1 MSVIAAARDPR
12 DMSATPAGGWRS
24 VAIAPLR
31 GLWSL
36 ALLIVLWDLYVRA
49 QGFNVIVLPDPL
61 TVAKAIAN
69 DWRTYAVNLGLT
81 MRAAIAGLVLGA
93 LLGTFV
99 AIVAWS
105 SRLASGIVAPM
116 AIAVRTIPFIVFI
129 PLLSR
134 VMGYNVKM
142 EIVVV
147 TLLSFFPSFVLV
159 SSGLSGLPQAASDL
173 SRVFGATRWRKLVLI
188 ALPAALPKLFTSI
201 RLSASRAVLGAMV
214 AEFLTGLDGLGRLFL
229 LARGDLE
236 AERALAAAVVAAIA
250 ALLLFHVAEWAERRV
265 NARMA

>member
-1 MSVIAAARDPR
+1 MVRSPPADRAPAATNA
-12 DMSATPAGGWRS
+12 GWRV
-24 VAIAPLR
+24 VATAPFR

-36 ALLIVLWDLYVRA
+36 ALLIVLWDLYVRV

-61 TVAKAIAN
+61 AVVRAIAA
-69 DWRTYAVNLGLT
+69 DWRTYLEKLGLT
-81 MRAAIAGLVLGA
+81 MQAAIAGLLLGA
-93 LLGTFV
+93 LLGTVV
-99 AIVAWS
+99 AIIAWS

-116 AIAVRTIPFIVFI
+116 AIAVRSIPFIVFI
-129 PLLSR
+129 PILSR
-134 VMGYNVKM
+134 LMGYNVKM

-159 SSGLSGLPQAASDL
+159 SSGLSGLPQAATDL
-173 SRVFGATRWRKLVLI
+173 ARVFGATRWRKLVLV

-229 LARGDLE
+229 LARGELE
-236 AERALAAAVVAAIA
+236 AERALAAAIVAAVA
-250 ALLLFHVAEWAERRV
+250 ALLLFHFAEWAERRV
-265 NARMA
+265 NLRMA

>member
-1 MSVIAAARDPR
+1 MVMPPPADRA
-12 DMSATPAGGWRS
+12 PAGANAGWRV
-24 VAIAPLR
+24 VATAPFR

-36 ALLIVLWDLYVRA
+36 ALLIVLWDLYVRV

-61 TVAKAIAN
+61 AVARAIAV
-69 DWRTYAVNLGLT
+69 DWRTYLEKLGLT
-81 MRAAIAGLVLGA
+81 MQAAIAGLLLGA
-93 LLGTFV
+93 LLGTVV
-99 AIVAWS
+99 AIIAWS

-116 AIAVRTIPFIVFI
+116 AIAVRSIPFIVFI
-129 PLLSR
+129 PILSR
-134 VMGYNVKM
+134 LMGYNVKM

-173 SRVFGATRWRKLVLI
+173 SRVFGATRWRRLVLV

-229 LARGDLE
+229 LARGELE
-236 AERALAAAVVAAIA
+236 AERALAAAIVAAVA
-250 ALLLFHVAEWAERRV
+250 ALLLFHAAEWAERRV
-265 NARMA
+265 NLRMA

>member
-1 MSVIAAARDPR
+1 MVSERASRRPKTDIA
-12 DMSATPAGGWRS
+12 GWRD
-24 VAIAPLR
+24 VATAPFR

-36 ALLIVLWDLYVRA
+36 ALLLVLWDLYVRV
-49 QGFNVIVLPDPL
+49 QGFNVIVLPDPMA
-61 TVAKAIAN
+61 VAKAIGA
-69 DWRTYAVNLGLT
+69 DWRTYAEKLGLT
-81 MRAAIAGLVLGA
+81 MQAAVIGLLLGA
-93 LLGTFV
+93 LLGTVV
-99 AIVAWS
+99 AIIAWS
-105 SRLASGIVAPM
+105 SRIASGIVAPM
-116 AIAVRTIPFIVFI
+116 AIAVRSIPFIVFI
-129 PLLSR
+129 PILSR
-134 VMGYNVKM
+134 LMGYNVGM

-173 SRVFGATRWRKLVLI
+173 SHVFGATRWRKLVLI

-229 LARGDLE
+229 LARGELE

-250 ALLLFHVAEWAERRV
+250 ALLLFHVAEWAERQV
-265 NARMA
+265 AKRMA

>member
-1 MSVIAAARDPR
+1 MGAGTTRE
-12 DMSATPAGGWRS
+12 PAWWRRGGIRTI
-24 VAIAPLR
+24 VAPVR

-36 ALLIVLWDLYVRA
+36 ALLILLWDLYVRA
-49 QGFNVIVLPDPL
+49 HGFNVIVLPDPL
-61 TVAKAIAN
+61 TVARAIAG
-69 DWRTYAVNLGLT
+69 DWATYVEKLALT
-81 MRAAIAGLVLGA
+81 MRAAIVGLVLGA
-93 LLGTFV
+93 LLGTLV
-99 AIVAWS
+99 AVVAWS
-105 SRLASGIVAPM
+105 SRLASGIVSPL

-129 PLLSR
+129 PILSR
-134 VMGYNVKM
+134 LMGYNVKM

-159 SSGLSGLPQAASDL
+159 SSGLSGLPLAAADFA
-173 SRVFGATRWRKLVLI
+173 RVCGATRWRKLVLL

-250 ALLLFHVAEWAERRV
+250 ALALFQLAAWAETAVNRR
-265 NARMA
+265 MT

>member
-1 MSVIAAARDPR
+1 
-12 DMSATPAGGWRS
+12 
-24 VAIAPLR
+24 
-31 GLWSL
+31 
-36 ALLIVLWDLYVRA
+36 VLWDLYVRA

-61 TVAKAIAN
+61 TVGRAIAS
-69 DWRTYAVNLGLT
+69 DWPTYLEKLALT
-81 MRAAIAGLVLGA
+81 MRAAIVGLLLGA
-93 LLGTFV
+93 LLGTLV
-99 AIVAWS
+99 AVVAWS
-105 SRLASGIVAPM
+105 SRLASGIVSPL

-129 PLLSR
+129 PILSR
-134 VMGYNVKM
+134 LMGYNAKM

-159 SSGLSGLPQAASDL
+159 SSGLSGLPVAAADL
-173 SRVFGATRWRKLVLI
+173 ARVCGATRWRKLTLL

-250 ALLLFHVAEWAERRV
+250 ALALFQLAEWAETAVNRR
-265 NARMA
+265 MT

>member
-1 MSVIAAARDPR
+1 MPKLVIHSTNTIDVLAWLETERWPFVGLRRD
-12 DMSATPAGGWRS
+12 DT
-24 VAIAPLR
+24 IL
-31 GLWSL
+31 
-36 ALLIVLWDLYVRA
+36 
-49 QGFNVIVLPDPL
+49 FCDPYFH
-61 TVAKAIAN
+61 A
-69 DWRTYAVNLGLT
+69 
-81 MRAAIAGLVLGA
+81 
-93 LLGTFV
+93 
-99 AIVAWS
+99 
-105 SRLASGIVAPM
+105 RLASGIVAPM

-129 PLLSR
+129 PILSR

-159 SSGLSGLPQAASDL
+159 SSGLSGLPLAASDL
-173 SRVFGATRWRKLVLI
+173 SRVFGATRWRKLMLI

-236 AERALAAAVVAAIA
+236 AERALAAAVVAAVA
-250 ALLLFHVAEWAERRV
+250 ALLLFHVAEWAERYV
-265 NARMA
+265 NRRMA